1 MGQQKKIH
9 KFPLIG
15 NKGDVPLR
23 PIVLNI
29 DTATYDLAKF
39 LSKFLAPLSES
50 KYTTKNTK
58 TIIDN
63 TKK

>member
-1 MGQQKKIH
+1 MH

-15 NKGDVPLR
+15 NKRDVPLR
-23 PIVLNI
+23 LIVLNI

-39 LSKFLAPLSES
+39 LSKFLTPLCES
-50 KYTTKNTK
+50 KHTTKNTK

-63 TKK
+63 IKK